1 MGMAT
6 VDVQFTA
13 EELARYHRQMI
24 LPGIGREGQEA
35 LKRARVLII
44 GMGGLGSPVSLY
56 LAAAG
61 VGTLGLCDMDHV
73 DLSNLHRQV
82 LHDTASRGVRKIES
96 AVDRLRALNPHT
108 HFHLHGEGIQVG
120 NAAELLAHYDL
131 VVDGSDNFPTRY
143 LVNDACAL
151 AGKPLV
157 YGSIFQFEGQVS
169 FFHAAEGTPCYR
181 CLFPTMPAP
190 GEVPNC
196 AEAGVFGALAG
207 IIGSLQALEA
217 LKYLTGVGENL
228 RGRLLV
234 VDGLTMGFRTLTL
247 KRDPECPLCG
257 SAPSITTLD
266 EANYVFQCEPELAPT
281 MHADIPLEISVEDA
295 AALMGGQEGPFA
307 LPNGER
313 PLVLDVREADEVAIC
328 AIEGHRHIP
337 LKQLPERWE
346 SLPADRLIIVHCHHG
361 MRSLRATHFLRDKGL
376 ALVTNMAGGID
387 AWAEEVDPGMQRY

>member
-1 MGMAT
+1 MST
-6 VDVQFTA
+6 ISLSP

-24 LPGIGREGQEA
+24 LPGISRSGQEA
-35 LKRARVLII
+35 LKNARVLVI

-73 DLSNLHRQV
+73 DLSNLHRQI
-82 LHDTASRGVRKIES
+82 LHDTPARGQRKIDS
-96 AVDRLRALNPHT
+96 ALDRLKALNPHT
-108 HFHLHGEGIQVG
+108 HFHLHPEGIQVA

-143 LVNDACAL
+143 LVNDACTL
-151 AGKPLV
+151 ARKPLV

-169 FFHAAEGTPCYR
+169 FFHPAEGTPCYR

-207 IIGSLQALEA
+207 LIGSLQALEA

-228 RGRLLV
+228 RGKLLA
-234 VDGLTMGFRTLTL
+234 VDSLSMSFRTLSL
-247 KRDPECPLCG
+247 KKDPLCPLCG
-257 SAPSITTLD
+257 TTPTLQTLS
-266 EANYVFQCEPELAPT
+266 EENYIFHCETPPT
-281 MHADIPLEISVEDA
+281 SMPTDIPLEISVEDA
-295 AALMGGQEGPFA
+295 ALLVAGQPTDA
-307 LPNGER
+307 ILPPNGKKA
-313 PLVLDVREADEVAIC
+313 LILDVREPDELAIC
-328 AIEGHRHIP
+328 AIDGHLHIP
-337 LKQLPERWE
+337 LKQLPDRWQ
-346 SLPADRLIIVHCHHG
+346 SLPTDRLIIAHCHHG

-376 ALVTNMAGGID
+376 PLVTNMAGGIHS
-387 AWAEEVDPGMQRY
+387 WAEEIDPSMQQY